1 MALLSLEVWVSHCRS
16 FLDLCG
22 DARKRPE
29 DPFMGGLRCVQKPQY
44 AYRQGV
50 PGTKGRLLVATP
62 LLNDPNFERTVILM
76 LEDNEDGALGLVL
89 NRPSPLEVGEP
100 LPDWADL
107 SATPP
112 VVFVGGPV
120 SRSSVIALARCSEGP
135 DISEETW
142 TSVLGPI
149 GVLDLTADA
158 ALLHATVGDV
168 RVFAGYAGWDAE
180 QLRAEIA
187 EGAWF
192 VVDADPD
199 DATTDEPDGLWR
211 RVLRRQ
217 RNPLCLFANYPDDIS
232 AN

>member
-1 MALLSLEVWVSHCRS
+1 M
-16 FLDLCG
+16 
-22 DARKRPE
+22 
-29 DPFMGGLRCVQKPQY
+29 
-44 AYRQGV
+44 
-50 PGTKGRLLVATP
+50 ATP
-62 LLNDPNFERTVILM
+62 LLNDPNFERTVVLM

-107 SATPP
+107 SASPP

-120 SRSSVIALARCSEGP
+120 SRSSVIALARRSDEP
-135 DISEETW
+135 DLSDDSW

-158 ALLHATVGDV
+158 ALLHAAVDDV

-180 QLRAEIA
+180 QLRGEIA

-192 VVDADPD
+192 VVDAVPN
-199 DATTDEPDGLWR
+199 DATTDEPEELWR
-211 RVLRRQ
+211 EVLRRQ
-217 RNPLCLFANYPDDIS
+217 PHPVRLFANYPEDITT
-232 AN
+232 N